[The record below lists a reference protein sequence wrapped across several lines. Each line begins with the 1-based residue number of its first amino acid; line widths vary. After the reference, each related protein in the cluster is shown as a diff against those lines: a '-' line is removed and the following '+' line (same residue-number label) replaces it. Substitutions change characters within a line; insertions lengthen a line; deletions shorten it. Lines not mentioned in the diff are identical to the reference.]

1 MEAGLIN
8 LDLERIFQRV
18 VKEMIEL
25 SAKKKLNNTDFK
37 GLLNEFVNR
46 NVAGFLVMQEN
57 RVVTMPRQPLIGRS
71 EVHNQMRYV
80 SKTALRKYL
89 AEVQV
94 SSREFE
100 FALREAKILTYDGK
114 KRLGTGWTDG
124 ADVGPVAVYG
134 FASEIPEEILDN
146 EVASGSTAS

>member
-1 MEAGLIN
+1 
-8 LDLERIFQRV
+8 
-18 VKEMIEL
+18 MIEI

-46 NVAGFLVMQEN
+46 NVAGFLVVN
-57 RVVTMPRQPLIGRS
+57 DGRIVAMPRQPLIGRS
-71 EVHNQMRYV
+71 EIHNQTRYV

-100 FALREAKILTYDGK
+100 FALREAKVLTYDGK
-114 KRLGTGWTDG
+114 KRLGTGWADG
-124 ADVGPVAVYG
+124 ADIGPVAVYG
-134 FASEIPEEILDN
+134 FTNEIPEELLNSD
-146 EVASGSTAS
+146 A